1 MRFACRKLLQLSV
14 TAIAIALG
22 KDGRSFTKE
31 GTGRE
36 FIWDFEELVRR
47 IRPLDDGTVV
57 DNTQFAELI
66 DLCRQLDR
74 LDGAAHKLISLT
86 MRR

>member
-36 FIWDFEELVRR
+36 FIWDFEEQARR
-47 IRPLDDGTVV
+47 IGPVGSAAGIGD
-57 DNTQFAELI
+57 TQFVHLVDA
-66 DLCRQLDR
+66 CRRLDA
-74 LDGAAHKLISLT
+74 LDGAAHTLISLT
-86 MRR
+86 IPQ